1 MDNKKASEET
11 TQGFNEDELADIMSE
26 IEGLERDLN
35 AEAVAVYDKVE
46 QKQETNPTP
55 MVAATVVEQ
64 VSVTPVSSENHA
76 KETDH
81 ELMEEFVQEPIEKVL
96 PFTHRSPTVAPMK
109 TEKISTDYKHTST
122 MDFTV
127 AGNMAVKLSFNV
139 SGQTIHLTMDESAG
153 LVIEMHGGAKFCLP
167 LTGVSEVKKKAS

>member
-1 MDNKKASEET
+1 MDNKKASEEI

-26 IEGLERDLN
+26 IEGLEKDLN

-46 QKQETNPTP
+46 TKMEAKSDPVEKP
-55 MVAATVVEQ
+55 VVEEK
-64 VSVTPVSSENHA
+64 VVATKAVTSEPA
-76 KETDH
+76 AETDH
-81 ELMEEFVQEPIEKVL
+81 DLMEEFVQEPIEKVL
-96 PFTHRSPTVAPMK
+96 PFTHRSPTVAPVK
-109 TEKISTDYKHTST
+109 SEKISTDYKQTTT

-139 SGQTIHLTMDESAG
+139 SGQTINLTMDESAG

-167 LTGVSEVKKKAS
+167 IATATEVKKKAS